1 MEDVVFD
8 LLELKVKR
16 GRLARKKGVL
26 LGVINAVRVLST

>member
-26 LGVINAVRVLST
+26 LWCDKCC